1 MTLTAATLIEKSV
14 QLWGRLR
21 GNARFHKNE
30 GDEAPLRAELYST
43 SQMEEHGKILA
54 GLHVL
59 DQGHAPERLLAR
71 LAKNESVL
79 FAVRGLLTEV
89 VQANRGII
97 PAGEWLLDNFYLIE
111 EQILVAR
118 KLLPKGYAKKLP
130 RLKDGPSR
138 GLPRVYD
145 IALETIAHGDG
156 RVELESLSGFVSAYQ
171 TVTPLMLG
179 ELWAI
184 PIMLR
189 LALIENLRR
198 IAARI
203 AVNRADRDLA
213 GQWADTIIETA
224 QNDRK
229 HLILAVADMARSK
242 PPMTSSFV
250 AELVRRLQGQGAALA
265 LPLAWIEQQLSESRL
280 TIDQMVQSENQQ
292 QAADQLSISNSIA
305 GLRVLSV
312 IDWRRFVE
320 TLSAVEHIL
329 QEDPA
334 GIHGQMHFNTRDQYR
349 HVVEEVARKS
359 AFTEVDVAR
368 TAIELAGQGATGA
381 DGDSRTGHVGFYLID
396 QGIADLE
403 SRVKVRSTVLDM
415 LRGLG
420 RRFPLFLYLGAIGFV
435 SVILCAALLAKTR
448 SDGVDGALLWVV
460 GGLSLLALSQVVMA
474 LINLIAA
481 RLAKPRRLPRMDFS
495 KGIPSESA
503 TLVVVPAMLCSPE
516 HVAELTD
523 ALEVRFL
530 AGREENLRFALLTD
544 FLDASEEKTPADES
558 LVLLA
563 RQGIERLNATYDA
576 NEDVFFLFHR
586 PRQWNPKERTW
597 MGHERK
603 RGKLAALNA
612 LLRGGKSEQDSQE
625 KTDADFSLIV
635 GNIDVLRGVKYVI
648 TLDTDTDLPR
658 DTAWQLVGAMAHPL
672 NRPHYDADKGR
683 IVSGYGI
690 LQPRVAV
697 SLPGTNR
704 SRYTRMHGI
713 DAGIDPYTGVV
724 SDVYQDLFG
733 EGSYIGKGIYD
744 VDAFEQVLKDRFPE
758 NLILSHDLIEG
769 CHARSGLISDV
780 QLFEEYPARYDADV
794 DRRLR
799 WIRGDWQILR
809 WLFPS
814 VPGPKTKFTK
824 NPLSLLSRWK
834 IFDNLRRSLVPMAL
848 TLLLLLG
855 WTVLSSPWFWTAV
868 VIGIVLIPALINCL
882 MGFFNTT
889 GHALVSQHLASATQ
903 ATGRGLA
910 QSAFTLLCLPYEAA
924 TNTAAIL
931 RTLWRMNVSGRG
943 LLEWNPP
950 GLAQSTGRT
959 ASGTAPGTTSG
970 LSALGVSYRRMWIA
984 PVAAMIVT
992 GYLVQARTMVPTG
1005 TLPGALSGALPGTL
1019 SVALPLLTLWFV
1031 SPLIAWWLSL
1041 PIRPRKV
1048 RLTDDQLVFLR
1059 KLSRKTWAF
1068 FEQFVGPEDHWLP
1081 PDNFQEAPREVV
1093 AHRTSPTNMGF
1104 ALLSNLSARDFG
1116 YITVGRFMDR
1126 TENALGSMDGL
1137 ARHRGHFYNWYDTR
1151 TRKPLLPMYVSS
1163 VDSGNLAASLMT
1175 LREGLLALPDEKL
1188 TGERLFDGIADTAM
1202 VLMDVASG
1210 SIPAQLTRFMEDM
1223 ESIRSSPPQN
1233 TPPQNTKPDKT
1244 PQETTLWDL
1253 KASLGRLATSAKE
1266 IALHFE
1272 ADPES
1277 NAAWWARSLEQQC
1290 RDAVD
1295 ELNELAPW
1303 AEPSLSG
1310 RILDQIP
1317 AFKDIPTLRRL
1328 ACLDNDVL
1336 PLIEEMRQESETPEQ
1351 KQRLDK
1357 LKWLIIKSS
1366 LSAGRR
1372 IVRLDELAH
1381 HCRELARNM
1390 EFAFLYDSARRL
1402 LAIGYNVSEG
1412 RRDGSFYDLLASE
1425 ARLSS
1430 FVAIAQGQLPQESW
1444 FALGR
1449 MQTIAGGESVLLS
1462 WSGSMFEYLMP
1473 LVMMPTYDQTILD
1486 QSCKA
1491 AVARQIDYGKQHGV
1505 PWGISESGYNMT
1517 DSQLN
1522 YQYKA
1527 FGVPGLGLQRGLAED
1542 LVITPYASALA
1553 LMVAPEAACRNLE
1566 DLSSRGFQG
1575 RYGFYEAIDYTP
1587 SHLPRG
1593 RTNAVVQ
1600 SYMAHHQGMSLLAL
1614 THLLLDQPMQKRFK
1628 ANPMFQATVLLLQER
1643 LPKATAYHSQISD
1656 LSESR
1661 KMSAFLK
1668 EKPLRISM
1676 TPNTSIPEVQLLSN
1690 GTYHVMVTNAGGGYS
1705 RWKDLAVTR
1714 WREDGTCDNWGAFCY
1729 IRDLSSGVFWSAAHQ
1744 PTLKPSDRYEAIFS
1758 EGQVEFRRRD
1768 EDIDTHTEISVSP
1781 EDDTELRRITITN
1794 RSKTRRSIEVTSY
1807 AEVVLASPASD
1818 AAHPAFSNLFVQTEI
1833 IRTQCAIMATRRP
1846 RFADEKPPWMFHT
1859 MAVHDADMGDMS
1871 YETDRLRFVG
1881 RGNTLAAPE
1890 AMKSRSP
1897 LSGGEGP
1904 VLDPIVAIRCQ
1915 ITLEPEAS
1923 ATVNIITGAAETRDV
1938 CAGLVGKYRDRYLVD
1953 RVFELAWTHS
1963 QVLLQQIN
1971 ATESDAQLYGRLVAS
1986 VLYANSG
1993 LRADSSLI
2001 MKNLRGQSSLW
2012 GYSISGDLPIV
2023 LLWIED
2029 QENIELARQLVQA
2042 HAYWR
2047 LKGLAVDM
2055 VIINEDH
2062 GGYRQVLHD
2071 QIMGFI
2077 AAGVHGKR
2085 ADRPGEVFVRNADQI
2100 SEEDRIIFQA
2110 LARIVIRDS
2119 QGTLADQLN
2128 RVGRDQPIIPALA
2141 PTRLFRPLPPTVAA
2155 LPREDLLFFNGIGGF
2170 TPDGHEYVI
2179 STSRE
2184 QVAPAPWVNVLA
2196 NPHFGAIVSENGP
2209 AYTWSE
2215 NAHEFRLTPW
2225 HNDPVVDSSGEAFY
2239 LRDEDRGHFWSPMP
2253 HPAKGASPYVT
2264 RHGFGYT
2271 VFEHAERGIIS
2282 EVWVFVAKDAPVK
2295 FTVLKVRN
2303 RCGRPRRLSV
2313 SGFIEWVL
2321 GDVRPKTGMHVSTEI
2336 DPESGAILANNP
2348 YNTEFGR
2355 RVAFFNVDHAT
2366 RTVTA
2371 DRTEFIGRNGT
2382 LARPAAMTRSRLSGR
2397 VGAALDPCAAMH
2409 VVFDLDDGEDREIV
2423 FTLGAGQDDGH
2434 AARLAKR
2441 YRDSTAARKEL
2452 EAVWQYWNHTL
2463 GAVQVET
2470 PDKSVDFL
2478 ANGWLLYQTIAC
2490 RLWGRSGYYQSGGA
2504 FGFRDQ
2510 LQDSMALIHAEP
2522 GLVRAH
2528 LLLCA
2533 GRQFSE
2539 GDVQHWWH
2547 PPTGRGVRTK
2557 CSDDYLWLP
2566 LATCRYV
2573 QSTGDTGVLDETI
2586 HFLNGRQVGHT
2597 EESYYDLPVRSEE
2610 TASLYE
2616 HCVRAIQRG
2625 LRFGEHGLPLIGSGD
2640 WNDGMNMVG
2649 HEGKGESVWLA
2660 FFLCEVLNR
2669 FAEIARLRGDLVF
2682 DRQCRNEVAR
2692 LGRSIEEH
2700 GWDGDWYLRAYFDD
2714 GTPIGSAESPECRI
2728 DSIAQSWSVLSGVGD
2743 EKRSRAAMEAVDKY
2757 LVRRDDDLI
2766 QLLDPPFDKSALNP
2780 GYIKGYVPGV
2790 RENGGQYTHAA
2801 IWTTM
2806 AFAALGDKRRAW
2818 DLFAMINPINHGNSA
2833 EEVKTYKVEPYVV
2846 AADVYGVEPHTGRG
2860 GWTWYTGSAAWMY
2873 RLIMESLLGFRL
2885 EGNKLF
2891 FEPCLS
2897 TKWDIFTIRYRFR
2910 GTNYRISVRQQQ
2922 DDEDGAATVI
2932 VDGVAQQEMTIALV
2946 DDGQEH
2952 AVEVVLACG

>member
-1 MTLTAATLIEKSV
+1 MTFTAVTILDKSA
-14 QLWGRLR
+14 QLWKRLR
-21 GNARFHKNE
+21 GNARFLKNQ
-30 GDEAPLRAELYST
+30 GDEAPLRSELFNS

-54 GLHVL
+54 GLHAL
-59 DQGHAPERLLAR
+59 DPGHAPERLLAR
-71 LAKNESVL
+71 LAKNENVL
-79 FAVRGLLTEV
+79 FEVRDLLTEV
-89 VQANRGII
+89 VQANRVII

-130 RLKDGPSR
+130 RLKNGPSR

-156 RVELESLSGFVSAYQ
+156 RVDLESLNGFVSAYQ
-171 TVTPLMLG
+171 TVTPLLLG

-198 IAARI
+198 ISARI
-203 AVNRADRDLA
+203 AVNRADRALA
-213 GQWADTIIETA
+213 GQWADSIIETA

-229 HLILAVADMARSK
+229 HLILAVADMARST

-250 AELVRRLQGQGAALA
+250 AEMVRRLQGQGTALA
-265 LPLAWIEQQLSESRL
+265 LPLAWIEQQLLETRL
-280 TIDQMVQSENQQ
+280 TIDQKVQSENQQ

-320 TLSAVEHIL
+320 TLSAVELIL

-359 AFTEVDVAR
+359 AATEVDVAR
-368 TAIELAGQGATGA
+368 AAIELAGQGAVGA

-396 QGIADLE
+396 QGITDLE
-403 SRVKVRSTVLDM
+403 GRVTVRSTVLDM

-420 RRFPLFLYLGAIGFV
+420 RRFPLFLYLGSIGLV

-448 SDGVDGALLWVV
+448 SDGVDGVLLWFV
-460 GGLSLLALSQVVMA
+460 GGLSLLAVSQVVIA

-481 RLAKPRRLPRMDFS
+481 RLAKPRGLPRMDFS
-495 KGIPSESA
+495 KGIPPESS
-503 TLVVVPAMLCSPE
+503 TLVVVPAMLSSPE
-516 HVAELTD
+516 HVAALTD

-530 AGREENLRFALLTD
+530 AGREDNLRFGLLTD
-544 FLDASEEKTPADES
+544 LLDASEEKTPADES

-563 RQGIERLNATYDA
+563 RQGIERLNATYGVD
-576 NEDVFFLFHR
+576 EDIFFLFHR
-586 PRQWNPKERTW
+586 PRQWNPKERIW

-612 LLRGGKSEQDSQE
+612 LLRGNTSEQDSQKGTDE
-625 KTDADFSLIV
+625 KSIDADFSHII
-635 GNIDVLRGVKYVI
+635 GNLDVLRGVKYVI
-648 TLDTDTDLPR
+648 TLDTDTDMPR

-672 NRPHYDADKGR
+672 NHPQYDADKGR

-690 LQPRVAV
+690 LQPRMAV

-704 SRYTRMHGI
+704 SRYARMHGV

-724 SDVYQDLFG
+724 SDVYQDFFG

-758 NLILSHDLIEG
+758 NMILSHDLIEG
-769 CHARSGLISDV
+769 CHARAGLISDV
-780 QLFEEYPARYDADV
+780 QLFEEYPARYGADV
-794 DRRLR
+794 DRRVR

-809 WLFPS
+809 WMFPG
-814 VPGPKTKFTK
+814 VPDPKTKFTK
-824 NPLSLLSRWK
+824 NALSLLSRWK
-834 IFDNLRRSLVPMAL
+834 IFDNLRRSLVPMVL
-848 TLLLLLG
+848 TLLLLFG
-855 WTVLSSPWFWTAV
+855 WTVLSAPWFWTGV
-868 VIGIVLIPALINCL
+868 VIGIVLVPALINCL
-882 MGFFNTT
+882 MGFFNTI
-889 GHALVSQHLASATQ
+889 GYALSRQHLASAAQ
-903 ATGRGLA
+903 AVGRCFA
-910 QSAFTLLCLPYEAA
+910 QSTFTLLCLPYEAA
-924 TNTAAIL
+924 TNTATIL

-943 LLEWNPP
+943 LLEWDPP
-950 GLAQSTGRT
+950 GLARGTGQT
-959 ASGTAPGTTSG
+959 ASGLSG
-970 LSALGVSYRRMWIA
+970 LGAAYRGMWIA
-984 PVAAMIVT
+984 PVAAIIVT
-992 GYLVQARTMVPTG
+992 GYLVLARTMVPPG
-1005 TLPGALSGALPGTL
+1005 TLPGALPGTLPGTL
-1019 SVALPLLTLWFV
+1019 SVALPVLILWFA
-1031 SPLIAWWLSL
+1031 SPLIAWWISL
-1041 PIRPRKV
+1041 PIRPRRV

-1068 FEQFVGPEDHWLP
+1068 FEHFVGPEDHWLP

-1116 YITVGRFMDR
+1116 YISVGRFMDR
-1126 TENALGSMDGL
+1126 TENALASMDGL
-1137 ARHRGHFYNWYDTR
+1137 ARHRGHFYNWYDTQ

-1175 LREGLLALPDEKL
+1175 LQEGLLALPDEKL

-1202 VLMDVASG
+1202 VLIDVLSG
-1210 SIPAQLTRFMEDM
+1210 SRSVELTRFMNDM
-1223 ESIRSSPPQN
+1223 ESIRPSLPKK
-1233 TPPQNTKPDKT
+1233 TPPDKT
-1244 PQETTLWDL
+1244 PPGTTLWAQ
-1253 KASLGRLATSAKE
+1253 KACLGRLATSARGMV
-1266 IALHFE
+1266 LSFE

-1277 NAAWWARSLEQQC
+1277 DAAWWARALEQQC
-1290 RDAVD
+1290 RDAED
-1295 ELNELAPW
+1295 ELNLLAPW
-1303 AEPSLSG
+1303 AEPSLFG
-1310 RILDQIP
+1310 QIVDQIP
-1317 AFKDIPTLRRL
+1317 AFKDILTLRRL
-1328 ACLDNDVL
+1328 ASLDHDVL
-1336 PLIEEMRQESETPEQ
+1336 PRIEEMRKSSETSEQ

-1357 LKWLIIKSS
+1357 LKWLIIKSG
-1366 LSAGRR
+1366 LCARKR
-1372 IVRLDELAH
+1372 IVRLDDLAR
-1381 HCRELARNM
+1381 HCQELARNM
-1390 EFAFLYDSARRL
+1390 EFGFLYDSSRRL

-1430 FVAIAQGQLPQESW
+1430 FVAIAQGHLPQESW

-1449 MQTIAGGESVLLS
+1449 LLTIAGGESVLLS

-1473 LVMMPTYDQTILD
+1473 LVMMPTYGQTILD

-1491 AVARQIDYGKQHGV
+1491 AVARQIDYGKRHGV

-1614 THLLLDQPMQKRFK
+1614 THLLLDQPMQKRFE

-1643 LPKATAYHSQISD
+1643 RPRTTATHSQISE

-1661 KMSAFLK
+1661 KTSAALK
-1668 EKPLRISM
+1668 EKPLRIST
-1676 TPNTSIPEVQLLSN
+1676 TPNTPIPEVQLLSN

-1714 WREDGTCDNWGAFCY
+1714 WREDGTCDNLGAFCY

-1744 PTLKPSDRYEAIFS
+1744 PTLKPSERYEAIFS
-1758 EGQVEFRRRD
+1758 EGRVEFRRRD
-1768 EDIDTHTEISVSP
+1768 EDIDTHTEIAVSP

-1794 RSKTRRSIEVTSY
+1794 RSKTSRTIEVTSY

-1818 AAHPAFSNLFVQTEI
+1818 VAHPAFSNLFVQTEI
-1833 IRTQCAIMATRRP
+1833 IKTQSAIMATRRP
-1846 RFADEKPPWMFHT
+1846 RFADEQPPWMFHT
-1859 MAVHDADMGDMS
+1859 MAVHDADMGEMS

-1881 RGNTLAAPE
+1881 RGNTPAAPE
-1890 AMKSRSP
+1890 AMQSRSP

-1915 ITLEPEAS
+1915 ITLDPEAS
-1923 ATVNIITGAAETRDV
+1923 ATVNIITGAAGTRDV

-1971 ATESDAQLYGRLVAS
+1971 ATEADAQLYGRLAAS

-2001 MKNLRGQSSLW
+2001 RKNLRGQSSLW

-2029 QENIELARQLVQA
+2029 RENIQLARQLVQA

-2047 LKGLAVDM
+2047 LKGLAVDL
-2055 VIINEDH
+2055 VIFNDDH
-2062 GGYRQVLHD
+2062 GGYQQVLHD

-2077 AAGVHGKR
+2077 AAGMHGKR
-2085 ADRPGEVFVRNADQI
+2085 ADRLGEVFVRNVDQV

-2110 LARIVIRDS
+2110 LARVVIRDNR
-2119 QGTLADQLN
+2119 GTLADQLN
-2128 RVGRDQPIIPALA
+2128 RGGLVQPKIPALTPNRA
-2141 PTRLFRPLPPTVAA
+2141 FRPHSPTVAA

-2184 QVAPAPWVNVLA
+2184 QITPAPWVNVLA
-2196 NPHFGAIVSENGP
+2196 NPNFGAIVSENGP
-2209 AYTWSE
+2209 TYTWSE

-2225 HNDPVVDSSGEAFY
+2225 HNDPVVDASGEAFY

-2253 HPAKGASPYVT
+2253 YPARGASPYVT

-2282 EVWVFVAKDAPVK
+2282 EVWVFVAMDAPVK

-2313 SGFIEWVL
+2313 SGFAEWVL
-2321 GDVRPKTGMHVSTEI
+2321 GDVRSKTGMHVSTEI

-2348 YNTEFGR
+2348 YNTEFSS

-2366 RTVTA
+2366 RTVSA

-2423 FTLGAGQDDGH
+2423 FSLGVGQDGGH
-2434 AARLAKR
+2434 AARLARR
-2441 YRDSTAARKEL
+2441 YRDSTAAQKAL

-2470 PDKSVDFL
+2470 PDKSVDLL

-2533 GRQFSE
+2533 GRQFPE

-2547 PPTGRGVRTK
+2547 PPTGRGVRTN

-2586 HFLNGRQVGHT
+2586 RFISGRQLGHT

-2669 FAEIARLRGDLVF
+2669 FAEIARLRGDQDF
-2682 DRQCRNEVAR
+2682 SRQCRNEVAR
-2692 LGRSIEEH
+2692 LGQSIEEH
-2700 GWDGDWYLRAYFDD
+2700 GWDGAWYLRAYFDD

-2743 EKRSRAAMEAVDKY
+2743 KERSRAAMEAVDNY
-2757 LVRRDDDLI
+2757 LVRRDDNLI

-2806 AFAALGDKRRAW
+2806 AFAELGDKHRAW
-2818 DLFAMINPINHGNSA
+2818 ELFALINPINHGNSA
-2833 EEVKTYKVEPYVV
+2833 EEVKKYKVEPYVV
-2846 AADVYGVEPHTGRG
+2846 AADVYGVQPHTGRG
-2860 GWTWYTGSAAWMY
+2860 GWTWYTGSASWMY

-2885 EGNKLF
+2885 EANKLF
-2891 FEPCLS
+2891 FKPCLS
-2897 TKWDIFTIRYRFR
+2897 TKWDTFTIRYRFR
-2910 GTNYRISVRQQQ
+2910 GTMYRIQVRQQQ
-2922 DDEDGAATVI
+2922 DDEVGAASVT
-2932 VDGVAQQEMTIALV
+2932 VDGVVQQEMTIALV
-2946 DDGQEH
+2946 DDRQDH
-2952 AVEVVLACG
+2952 AVEVVLACPRQ

>member
-1 MTLTAATLIEKSV
+1 MTLTKATLIEKAV
-14 QLWGRLR
+14 QLRGRLR
-21 GNARFHKNE
+21 GVPGIQGNKD
-30 GDEAPLRAELYST
+30 DEAPLRSELFST

-54 GLHVL
+54 GLHALGAEHV
-59 DQGHAPERLLAR
+59 PERLLAR
-71 LAKNESVL
+71 LAKNERVL
-79 FAVRGLLTEV
+79 FEVRDLLTEV
-89 VQANRGII
+89 VQANRVII

-111 EQILVAR
+111 EQVLVAR
-118 KLLPKGYAKKLP
+118 KLLPKGYAKRLP

-156 RVELESLSGFVSAYQ
+156 RVDLESLSGFVAAYQ
-171 TVTPLMLG
+171 TVTPLRLG

-213 GQWADTIIETA
+213 GQWADKILETA
-224 QNDRK
+224 QNDQNN
-229 HLILAVADMARSK
+229 LILRVADMARST
-242 PPMTSSFV
+242 PPMVSSFV
-250 AELVRRLQGQGAALA
+250 AELARRLQGQGPALA
-265 LPLAWIEQQLSESRL
+265 LPLAWVEQQLLESRL
-280 TIDQMVQSENQQ
+280 TIDQLVQSENQQ

-312 IDWRRFVE
+312 IDWREFVE
-320 TLSAVEHIL
+320 ALSPVERIL
-329 QEDPA
+329 QGDPA
-334 GIHGQMHFNTRDQYR
+334 GIHDRMHFNTRDQYR
-349 HVVEEVARKS
+349 HVVEEIAKKGGFTEMEVAR
-359 AFTEVDVAR
+359 A
-368 TAIELAGQGATGA
+368 AIELAGKGAAKA
-381 DGDSRTGHVGFYLID
+381 DGDNRTGHVGFYLID
-396 QGIADLE
+396 AGRTQLE
-403 SRVKVRSTVLDM
+403 GRVRPGSTVLDK
-415 LRGLG
+415 LRGVG
-420 RRFPLFLYLGAIGFV
+420 RRFPLLLYLG
-435 SVILCAALLAKTR
+435 SILLLSGVFTAGLLAKTR
-448 SDGVDGALLWVV
+448 ADGLDGVLFWFVAAVF
-460 GGLSLLALSQVVMA
+460 LLAVSQPAIA
-474 LINLIAA
+474 LVNLVAT
-481 RLAKPRRLPRMDFS
+481 RLAKPHGLPRMDFS
-495 KGIPSESA
+495 KGIPPDSA
-503 TLVVVPAMLCSPE
+503 TLVVIPAMLSSPE
-516 HVAELTD
+516 NVTD
-523 ALEVRFL
+523 LINALEVRFL
-530 AGREENLRFALLTD
+530 AGPEENLRFGLLTD
-544 FLDASEEKTPADES
+544 FLDADQETVAGDAP
-558 LVLLA
+558 LLLLA
-563 RQGIERLNATYDA
+563 QQGIEALNERYKESGDA
-576 NEDVFFLFHR
+576 FFLFHR
-586 PRQWNPKERTW
+586 PRQWNPRERIW

-612 LLRGGKSEQDSQE
+612 LLRSGRGGNLEQGLENGVGSR
-625 KTDADFSLIV
+625 FSLIV
-635 GNIDVLRGVKYVI
+635 GNLGVLRDVKYVI

-658 DTAWQLVGAMAHPL
+658 DAAWQLVGAMAHPL
-672 NRPHYDADKGR
+672 NRPRYDADKGR

-704 SRYTRMHGI
+704 SRYARMFGI

-744 VDAFEQVLKDRFPE
+744 VDAFEQALRDRFPE
-758 NLILSHDLIEG
+758 NQILSHDLIEG

-780 QLFEEYPARYDADV
+780 QLFEEYPARYSEDV
-794 DRRLR
+794 SRRIR

-809 WLFPS
+809 WLFPG
-814 VPGPKTKFTK
+814 VPGPKTKFTR
-824 NPLSLLSRWK
+824 NALSFLSRWK
-834 IFDNLRRSLVPMAL
+834 ILDNLRRSLVPMAL
-848 TLLLLLG
+848 TLLLVFG
-855 WTVLSSPWFWTAV
+855 WTVSASPWFWTAV
-868 VIGIVLIPALINCL
+868 VIGIVLVPALINCL
-882 MGFFNTT
+882 MGFFNTKS
-889 GHALVSQHLASATQ
+889 HALMSHHLASAVQ
-903 ATGRGLA
+903 AIGGCLA
-910 QSAFTLLCLPYEAA
+910 QSIFTLLCLPYEAA
-924 TNTAAIL
+924 ANGAAIL
-931 RTLWRMNVSGRG
+931 RTMWRMGVSGRG

-950 GLAQSTGRT
+950 GLAHGTGRT
-959 ASGTAPGTTSG
+959 PSGTASG
-970 LSALGVSYRRMWIA
+970 LATLGASYREMWVA
-984 PVAAMIVT
+984 PVTAMIVT
-992 GYLVQARTMVPTG
+992 GYLAQARTMQTIVS
-1005 TLPGALSGALPGTL
+1005 PGALPEALL
-1019 SVALPLLTLWFV
+1019 VALPVLILWFV
-1031 SPLIAWWLSL
+1031 SPLIVWWISL

-1068 FEQFVGPEDHWLP
+1068 FEKFVGPEDHWLP
-1081 PDNFQEAPREVV
+1081 PDNYQEAPREAV
-1093 AHRTSPTNMGF
+1093 AHRTSPTNIGF
-1104 ALLSNLSARDFG
+1104 AMLSNLSARDFG
-1116 YITVGRFMDR
+1116 YITLGRFMDR
-1126 TENALGSMDGL
+1126 TENTLGTMDGL
-1137 ARHRGHFYNWYDTR
+1137 SRHRGHFYNWYDTQ
-1151 TRKPLLPMYVSS
+1151 THTPLLPMFVSS
-1163 VDSGNLAASLMT
+1163 VDSGNLAASLIT
-1175 LREGLLALPDEKL
+1175 LREGLLALPDQKL
-1188 TGERLFDGIADTAM
+1188 TGERLLDGIADTAM
-1202 VLMDVASG
+1202 VLMDVASE
-1210 SIPAQLTRFMEDM
+1210 SMPAELTGFMQDLEFV
-1223 ESIRSSPPQN
+1223 RSSPPDASPSN
-1233 TPPQNTKPDKT
+1233 ASPPNASPPGKT
-1244 PQETTLWDL
+1244 LGHL
-1253 KASLGRLATSAKE
+1253 KTCLGRLASSAQE
-1266 IALHFE
+1266 VVLSFE
-1272 ADPES
+1272 DNPES
-1277 NAAWWARSLEQQC
+1277 EAAWWARALEQQC
-1290 RDAVD
+1290 RDAFD
-1295 ELNELAPW
+1295 ELNVLTPW
-1303 AEPSLSG
+1303 AGSSLSG
-1310 RILDQIP
+1310 QIANQIIDQIP
-1317 AFKDIPTLRRL
+1317 SLKDIPTLRRL
-1328 ACLDNDVL
+1328 ACLDDDV
-1336 PLIEEMRQESETPEQ
+1336 PILIEEMRRSSGTLEE
-1351 KQRLDK
+1351 KQWLDTFERL
-1357 LKWLIIKSS
+1357 IMESS
-1366 LSAGRR
+1366 LRAGRS
-1372 IVRLDELAH
+1372 IARLEELAH
-1381 HCRELARNM
+1381 RCQELARNM
-1390 EFAFLYDSARRL
+1390 DFDFLYDDTRRL

-1449 MQTIAGGESVLLS
+1449 LLTIAGGKSVLLS

-1473 LVMMPTYDQTILD
+1473 LLVMPSYDQTILD

-1491 AVARQIDYGKQHGV
+1491 AVARQIDYGKQRGV

-1527 FGVPGLGLQRGLAED
+1527 FGVPGLGLKRGLAED

-1593 RTNAVVQ
+1593 RTNAVVR

-1614 THLLLDQPMQKRFK
+1614 THLLLDQPMQKRFE

-1643 LPKATAYHSQISD
+1643 LPKATAYHSQISE

-1661 KMSAFLK
+1661 KASASLK
-1668 EKPLRISM
+1668 EKPLRIST
-1676 TPNTSIPEVQLLSN
+1676 TPNTPIPEVQLLSN
-1690 GTYHVMVTNAGGGYS
+1690 GRYHVMVTNAGGGYS

-1714 WREDGTCDNWGAFCY
+1714 WREDGTRDNWGSFCY
-1729 IRDLSSGVFWSAAHQ
+1729 IRDMSSGVFWSTAHQ
-1744 PTLKPSDRYEAIFS
+1744 PTLKPTERYEAIFS
-1758 EGQVEFRRRD
+1758 EGRVEFRRRD
-1768 EDIDTHTEISVSP
+1768 EDIDTHTEIAVSP
-1781 EDDTELRRITITN
+1781 EDDIELRRITITN
-1794 RSKTRRSIEVTSY
+1794 RSNIRRTIEVTSY

-1833 IRTQCAIMATRRP
+1833 IRTQGAIIATRRP
-1846 RFADEKPPWMFHT
+1846 RFADEQPPWMFHA
-1859 MAVHDADMGDMS
+1859 MAVHGADMGEMS
-1871 YETDRLRFVG
+1871 YETDRSRFVG
-1881 RGNTLAAPE
+1881 RGNTPAAPE
-1890 AMKSRSP
+1890 AMHNMAP

-1915 ITLEPEAS
+1915 ITLDPEAS
-1923 ATVNIITGAAETRDV
+1923 ATVNIITGAAQSRDV

-1971 ATESDAQLYGRLVAS
+1971 ATEADAQLYGRLAAS

-1993 LRADSSLI
+1993 LRADSSVI
-2001 MKNLRGQSSLW
+2001 MKNIRGQSSLW

-2029 QENIELARQLVQA
+2029 RENIQLVRQLVQA

-2047 LKGLAVDM
+2047 LKGLDVDM

-2062 GGYRQVLHD
+2062 AGYRQVLHD

-2110 LARIVIRDS
+2110 LARVVIRDS
-2119 QGTLADQLN
+2119 RGTLADQLN
-2128 RVGRDQPIIPALA
+2128 RVGRDQPKIPALA
-2141 PTRLFRPLPPTVAA
+2141 QTRIFRPLPSTVAA
-2155 LPREDLLFFNGIGGF
+2155 RPREDLLFFNGIGGF
-2170 TPDGHEYVI
+2170 TPDGHEYVMT
-2179 STSRE
+2179 TSSE
-2184 QVAPAPWVNVLA
+2184 QVTPAPWVNVLA
-2196 NPHFGAIVSENGP
+2196 NPDFGAIVSENGP
-2209 AYTWSE
+2209 TYTWSE

-2253 HPAKGASPYVT
+2253 HPVKGASPYVT

-2271 VFEHAERGIIS
+2271 VFEHTERGISS
-2282 EVWVFVAKDAPVK
+2282 EVWVFVAMNAPVK

-2303 RCGRPRRLSV
+2303 RCGRSRRLSAT
-2313 SGFIEWVL
+2313 GFVEWVL
-2321 GDVRPKTGMHVSTEI
+2321 GDVRSKTGMHVSTEI
-2336 DPESGAILANNP
+2336 DPDSGAILASNP
-2348 YNTEFGR
+2348 YNTEFSR

-2366 RTVTA
+2366 RTVSA
-2371 DRTEFIGRNGT
+2371 DRTEFIGRNKT
-2382 LARPAAMTRSRLSGR
+2382 LASPAAMTRSHLSGR

-2409 VVFDLDDGEDREIV
+2409 VVFDLEDGEDREIV
-2423 FTLGAGQDDGH
+2423 FTLGAGQDEYD
-2434 AARLAKR
+2434 AARLARR
-2441 YRDSTAARKEL
+2441 YRNSVAARKEL
-2452 EAVWQYWNHTL
+2452 ESVWRYWNHTL

-2470 PDKSVDFL
+2470 PDKSVDLL

-2490 RLWGRSGYYQSGGA
+2490 RLWGRSGFYQSGGA

-2522 GLVRAH
+2522 ALVRAH
-2528 LLLCA
+2528 LLRCA

-2566 LATCRYV
+2566 LAACRYV
-2573 QSTGDTGVLDETI
+2573 QSTGDTGVLGETI
-2586 HFLNGRQVGHT
+2586 RFINGRQLGHQ
-2597 EESYYDLPVRSEE
+2597 EESYYDLPVRTEE

-2625 LRFGEHGLPLIGSGD
+2625 LRFGEHGLPLIGTGD

-2660 FFLCEVLNR
+2660 FFLCEVLSR
-2669 FAEIARLRGDLVF
+2669 FTGIARLRGDLVF
-2682 DRQCRNEVAR
+2682 ERQCRNEAAR
-2692 LGRSIEEH
+2692 LGQNIERH
-2700 GWDGDWYLRAYFDD
+2700 GWDGAWYLRAFFDD

-2728 DSIAQSWSVLSGVGD
+2728 DSIAQSWSVLSGMGD
-2743 EKRSRAAMEAVDKY
+2743 EERSRAAMEAVDKY
-2757 LVRRDDDLI
+2757 LVRRDDNLI

-2806 AFAALGDKRRAW
+2806 AFAALGDNRRAW
-2818 DLFAMINPINHGNSA
+2818 ELFAMINPINHGNSA

-2873 RLIMESLLGFRL
+2873 RLIMESLLGLRMEANTL
-2885 EGNKLF
+2885 T
-2891 FEPCLS
+2891 FEPCLPAQ
-2897 TKWDIFTIRYRFR
+2897 WDAFTIRYRFR
-2910 GTNYRISVRQQQ
+2910 KTNYRITVRQQRA
-2922 DDEDGAATVI
+2922 DEDEAATVT
-2932 VDGVAQQEMTIALV
+2932 VDGVVQRELAVALV
-2946 DDGQEH
+2946 DDGH
-2952 AVEVVLACG
+2952 DHVVEVVLACR

>member
-1 MTLTAATLIEKSV
+1 MTLTTTTIIEKSA
-14 QLWGRLR
+14 QLRERLR
-21 GNARFHKNE
+21 GLPGSLENK
-30 GDEAPLRAELYST
+30 GDEAPLRSELFST

-54 GLHVL
+54 GLHAL
-59 DQGHAPERLLAR
+59 GAEHAPERLLAR
-71 LAKNESVL
+71 LAKNEKVL
-79 FAVRGLLTEV
+79 FEVRDLLTEV
-89 VQANRGII
+89 VQANRVII

-156 RVELESLSGFVSAYQ
+156 RVDLESLSGFVAAYQ
-171 TVTPLMLG
+171 TVTPLRLG

-203 AVNRADRDLA
+203 AVNRTDRDLA
-213 GQWADTIIETA
+213 DHWADKILETA
-224 QNDRK
+224 QKDPK
-229 HLILAVADMARSK
+229 KLILTVADMARST
-242 PPMTSSFV
+242 PPMVSSFV
-250 AELVRRLQGQGAALA
+250 AELTRRLQGQGPALA

-280 TIDQMVQSENQQ
+280 TIDQLVQSENQQ

-305 GLRVLSV
+305 GLRVLNV

-329 QEDPA
+329 QRDPA
-334 GIHGQMHFNTRDQYR
+334 GIYGRMHFNTRDQYR
-349 HVVEEVARKS
+349 HVVEEVAKKGGFS
-359 AFTEVDVAR
+359 EMEVAR
-368 TAIELAGQGATGA
+368 TAIELAGQGVAGTN
-381 DGDSRTGHVGFYLID
+381 DDSRTGHVGYYLID
-396 QGIADLE
+396 AGQAQLE
-403 SRVKVRSTVLDM
+403 RRARSGTSALDK
-415 LRGLG
+415 LRGVG
-420 RRFPLFLYLGAIGFV
+420 RRFPLLLYLG
-435 SVILCAALLAKTR
+435 SVLLLAGVFTAGLLAKNR
-448 SDGVDGALLWVV
+448 ADGLDGVLFWVV
-460 GGLSLLALSQVVMA
+460 AAVFLLAVSQPAIA
-474 LINLIAA
+474 LVNLVAT
-481 RLAKPRRLPRMDFS
+481 RLAKPHALPRMDFS
-495 KGIPSESA
+495 KGIPPDSS
-503 TLVVVPAMLCSPE
+503 TLVVVPAMLSSPE
-516 HVAELTD
+516 NVTD
-523 ALEVRFL
+523 LINTLEVRFL
-530 AGREENLRFALLTD
+530 AGREENLRFGLLTD
-544 FLDASEEKTPADES
+544 FLDADQENIVEDAP
-558 LVLLA
+558 LLLLA
-563 RQGIERLNATYDA
+563 QQGIEKLNEKYKEAGDA
-576 NEDVFFLFHR
+576 FFLFHR
-586 PRQWNPKERTW
+586 PRQWNPRERIW
-597 MGHERK
+597 MGYERK
-603 RGKLAALNA
+603 RGKLAALNG
-612 LLRGGKSEQDSQE
+612 LLRSGRGGNLEQGLGPGVGSGVE
-625 KTDADFSLIV
+625 SGFSLIV
-635 GNIDVLRGVKYVI
+635 GNLEVLRDVTYVI

-672 NRPHYDADKGR
+672 NRPQYDADKGR

-704 SRYTRMHGI
+704 SRYARMYGI

-744 VDAFEQVLKDRFPE
+744 VDAFEQVLRDRFPE

-780 QLFEEYPARYDADV
+780 QLFEEYPARYSEDV
-794 DRRLR
+794 SRRTR

-809 WLFPS
+809 WIFPG
-814 VPGPKTKFTK
+814 VPGPKTKFSR
-824 NPLSLLSRWK
+824 NALSFLSRWK

-848 TLLLLLG
+848 TLLLVFG
-855 WTVLSSPWFWTAV
+855 WTVSASPWFWTVV
-868 VIGIVLIPALINCL
+868 VIGIVLVPALINCL
-882 MGFFNTT
+882 MGFFNTK
-889 GHALVSQHLASATQ
+889 GHTLMSHHLASAAQAIGGCLTQ
-903 ATGRGLA
+903 ST
-910 QSAFTLLCLPYEAA
+910 FTLLCLPYEAA
-924 TNTAAIL
+924 TNGAAIL
-931 RTLWRMNVSGRG
+931 RTMWRMGGSGRG

-950 GLAQSTGRT
+950 GLAHGTGRT
-959 ASGTAPGTTSG
+959 PSSLA
-970 LSALGVSYRRMWIA
+970 ALGASYGRMWIG

-992 GYLVQARTMVPTG
+992 GYLVLSQAMV
-1005 TLPGALSGALPGTL
+1005 LPGALAAALPVL
-1019 SVALPLLTLWFV
+1019 VLWFV
-1031 SPLIAWWLSL
+1031 SPLVAWWISL
-1041 PIRPRKV
+1041 PIRPPKF

-1059 KLSRKTWAF
+1059 KLSRKTWSF
-1068 FEQFVGPEDHWLP
+1068 FEQFVGPDDNWLP
-1081 PDNFQEAPREVV
+1081 PDNFQEAPRKVV

-1104 ALLSNLSARDFG
+1104 ALLSNLSACDFG

-1126 TENALGSMDGL
+1126 TENALGAMGGL
-1137 ARHRGHFYNWYDTR
+1137 ARHRGHFYNWYDTQ

-1175 LREGLLALPDEKL
+1175 LREGLLALPDQKL
-1188 TGERLFDGIADTAM
+1188 TGDRLFDGIADTAM
-1202 VLMDVASG
+1202 VLMDVARESMPAELTQFMHVMETVRSASPNG
-1210 SIPAQLTRFMEDM
+1210 SLP
-1223 ESIRSSPPQN
+1223 S
-1233 TPPQNTKPDKT
+1233 KT
-1244 PQETTLWDL
+1244 LGDL
-1253 KASLGRLATSAKE
+1253 KAGLERLVTSAQKV
-1266 IALHFE
+1266 ALSFE
-1272 ADPES
+1272 VDPES
-1277 NAAWWARSLEQQC
+1277 DAAWWARSLEQQC
-1290 RDAVD
+1290 RDVVD
-1295 ELNELAPW
+1295 ELNVLTPW
-1303 AEPSLSG
+1303 AGPSLSG
-1310 RILDQIP
+1310 EIVHQMREQIP
-1317 AFKDIPTLRRL
+1317 ALNDIPTLRRL
-1328 ACLDNDVL
+1328 ACLDNDV
-1336 PLIEEMRQESETPEQ
+1336 PDLIEEIRESCETPEQ
-1351 KQRLDK
+1351 RQRLDK
-1357 LKWLIIKSS
+1357 LKWLIVKSS
-1366 LSAGRR
+1366 LSARRR
-1372 IVRLDELAH
+1372 IVHLEDLAH
-1381 HCRELARNM
+1381 QCQELARSM
-1390 EFAFLYDSARRL
+1390 EFAFLYDSERRL

-1449 MQTIAGGESVLLS
+1449 LLTNAGGESVLLS

-1473 LVMMPTYDQTILD
+1473 LLLMPTYDQTILD
-1486 QSCKA
+1486 QSCKV
-1491 AVARQIDYGKQHGV
+1491 AVARQIDYGKQRGV

-1517 DSQLN
+1517 DSLLN

-1614 THLLLDQPMQKRFK
+1614 THLLLDQPMRKRFE

-1643 LPKATAYHSQISD
+1643 LPKTMAYHSQISE

-1661 KMSAFLK
+1661 KTAASLK
-1668 EKPLRISM
+1668 EKPLRIST
-1676 TPNTSIPEVQLLSN
+1676 TPHTPIPEVQLLSN
-1690 GTYHVMVTNAGGGYS
+1690 GRYHVMVTNAGGGYS

-1729 IRDLSSGVFWSAAHQ
+1729 IRDMSSGVFWSTAHQ
-1744 PTLKPSDRYEAIFS
+1744 PTLKPSERYEAIFS
-1758 EGQVEFRRRD
+1758 EGRVEFRRRD
-1768 EDIDTHTEISVSP
+1768 EGIDTHTEIAVSP
-1781 EDDTELRRITITN
+1781 EDDIELRRITITN
-1794 RSKTRRSIEVTSY
+1794 RSKTPRSIEVTSY

-1833 IRTQCAIMATRRP
+1833 IRPQCAIMATRRP
-1846 RFADEKPPWMFHT
+1846 RFADEQPPWMFHT
-1859 MAVHDADMGDMS
+1859 MAVHGADMGEMS
-1871 YETDRLRFVG
+1871 YETDRLRFIG
-1881 RGNTLAAPE
+1881 RGNTPAAPE
-1890 AMKSRSP
+1890 AMLSPSP

-1915 ITLEPEAS
+1915 ITLDPETS
-1923 ATVNIITGAAETRDV
+1923 ATVNIITGAAGTRDV

-1971 ATESDAQLYGRLVAS
+1971 ATEADAQVYGRLAAS

-1993 LRADSSLI
+1993 LRADSSVI
-2001 MKNLRGQSSLW
+2001 MENLRGQSSLW

-2029 QENIELARQLVQA
+2029 RENIQLARQLVQA

-2047 LKGLAVDM
+2047 LKGLAVDL

-2062 GGYRQVLHD
+2062 AGYRQILHD

-2077 AAGVHGKR
+2077 AAGVQGKR
-2085 ADRPGEVFVRNADQI
+2085 TDRPGEVFVRNADQI

-2110 LARIVIRDS
+2110 LARVVIRDS
-2119 QGTLADQLN
+2119 RGTLADQLN
-2128 RVGRDQPIIPALA
+2128 RVGRDQPKIPALA
-2141 PTRLFRPLPPTVAA
+2141 PTRIFRPLPPMVAA
-2155 LPREDLLFFNGIGGF
+2155 KPREDLLFFNGIGGF
-2170 TPDGHEYVI
+2170 TPDGREYVMT
-2179 STSRE
+2179 TSRE
-2184 QVAPAPWVNVLA
+2184 QITPAPWVNVLA
-2196 NPHFGAIVSENGP
+2196 NPNFGAIVSENGP
-2209 AYTWSE
+2209 TYTWSE

-2253 HPAKGASPYVT
+2253 HPVRGASPYVT

-2271 VFEHAERGIIS
+2271 VFEHAERGIFS
-2282 EVWVFVAKDAPVK
+2282 EVWVFVAMNAPVK

-2313 SGFIEWVL
+2313 SGFAEWVL

-2336 DPESGAILANNP
+2336 DPESGAILASNP
-2348 YNTEFGR
+2348 YNTEFSR

-2366 RTVTA
+2366 RTVSA

-2382 LARPAAMTRSRLSGR
+2382 LARPAAMTRSHLSGR

-2423 FTLGAGQDDGH
+2423 FTLGAGQDGGH
-2434 AARLAKR
+2434 ATRLARR
-2441 YRDSTAARKEL
+2441 YRDSTAARKAL
-2452 EAVWQYWNHTL
+2452 ESVWQYWNHTL

-2470 PDKSVDFL
+2470 PDKSVDIL
-2478 ANGWLLYQTIAC
+2478 VNGWLLYQTIAC

-2522 GLVRAH
+2522 VLVRAH
-2528 LLLCA
+2528 LLRCA

-2573 QSTGDTGVLDETI
+2573 QGTGDTGVLDETV
-2586 HFLNGRQVGHT
+2586 HFINGRQLGHT

-2625 LRFGEHGLPLIGSGD
+2625 LRFGEHGLPLIGTGD

-2649 HEGKGESVWLA
+2649 HEGKGESIWLA

-2669 FAEIARLRGDLVF
+2669 FAEIARLRGDLDF
-2682 DRQCRNEVAR
+2682 SRQCRNEVAQ
-2692 LGRSIEEH
+2692 LGRNIEQH
-2700 GWDGDWYLRAYFDD
+2700 GWDGAWYLRAFFDD

-2728 DSIAQSWSVLSGVGD
+2728 DSIAQSWSVLSGMGD
-2743 EKRSRAAMEAVDKY
+2743 EERSRGAMEAVDTY

-2806 AFAALGDKRRAW
+2806 AFAALGDKHRAW
-2818 DLFAMINPINHGNSA
+2818 ELFAMINPINHGNSA
-2833 EEVKTYKVEPYVV
+2833 EEVNTYKVEPYVV

-2873 RLIMESLLGFRL
+2873 RLIMESLLGLRV
-2885 EGNKLF
+2885 EANKLSL
-2891 FEPCLS
+2891 EPCLP
-2897 TKWDIFTIRYRFR
+2897 TQWDKFTISYRFR
-2910 GTNYRISVRQQQ
+2910 GTTYRITVRQQQ
-2922 DDEDGAATVI
+2922 DGEDGAATVT
-2932 VDGVAQQEMTIALV
+2932 VDGVTQREMSLALV
-2946 DDGQEH
+2946 DDGQDH
-2952 AVEVVLACG
+2952 AVEVVLASG

>member
-1 MTLTAATLIEKSV
+1 MTLTTATIIEKSA
-14 QLWGRLR
+14 QFLGRLR
-21 GNARFHKNE
+21 GDPRFQENK
-30 GDEAPLRAELYST
+30 GDEAPLRSELFST

-54 GLHVL
+54 DLHTL
-59 DQGHAPERLLAR
+59 SAKQAPERLLAR
-71 LAKNESVL
+71 LAKNEKVL
-79 FAVRGLLTEV
+79 FEVRDLLTEV
-89 VQANRGII
+89 VQANRVII

-118 KLLPKGYAKKLP
+118 KLLPKGYARKLP
-130 RLKDGPSR
+130 RLKDGPSK

-156 RVELESLSGFVSAYQ
+156 RVELESLSGFVSSYQ
-171 TVTPLMLG
+171 TVTPLLLG

-203 AVNRADRDLA
+203 AANRTSRDLA
-213 GQWADTIIETA
+213 GQWADNIIETA
-224 QNDRK
+224 QNDQK
-229 HLILAVADMARSK
+229 QLILTVADMARAT

-250 AELVRRLQGQGAALA
+250 AELVRRLHGQGTAFS
-265 LPLAWIEQQLSESRL
+265 LPLAWIEQQLSESNL

-292 QAADQLSISNSIA
+292 QAADQLSISNSIS

-312 IDWRRFVE
+312 IDWQGFVE
-320 TLSAVEHIL
+320 TLSAVENIL
-329 QEDPA
+329 QQDPA
-334 GIHGQMHFNTRDQYR
+334 GIHGRMHFNTRDQYR
-349 HVVEEVARKS
+349 HIIEEVARKS
-359 AFTEVDVAR
+359 ALTEVDVAR
-368 TAIELAGQGATGA
+368 TAIELAKENNTGA
-381 DGDSRTGHVGFYLID
+381 DDRKRVAHVGFYLID
-396 QGIADLE
+396 QGITDLE
-403 SRVKVRSTVLDM
+403 SKVKIRLSALDM
-415 LRGLG
+415 IRGLG
-420 RRFPLFLYLGAIGFV
+420 RRFPLFLYLGSIALV
-435 SVILCAALLAKTR
+435 SVIICAALLAKTR
-448 SDGVDGALLWVV
+448 SDGVDGVLLWFV
-460 GGLSLLALSQVVMA
+460 GGLSLLAVSQVVMA
-474 LINLIAA
+474 LINLIAV
-481 RLAKPRRLPRMDFS
+481 RLAKPHRLPRMDFS
-495 KGIPSESA
+495 KGIPPESS
-503 TLVVVPAMLCSPE
+503 TLVVVPAMLSSSE
-516 HVAELTD
+516 HITKLTD

-530 AGREENLRFALLTD
+530 ACQEENLRFGLLTD
-544 FLDASEEKTPADES
+544 FLDASEERTPEDES

-563 RQGIERLNATYDA
+563 RQGIQRLNATYGA
-576 NEDVFFLFHR
+576 NEDIFFLFHR
-586 PRQWNPKERTW
+586 PRQWNPKERIW

-612 LLRGGKSEQDSQE
+612 LLRGGNSRDSH
-625 KTDADFSLIV
+625 KGTDVNFSHIV
-635 GNIDVLRGVKYVI
+635 GNLDVLQSVKYVI

-658 DTAWQLVGAMAHPL
+658 DSAWQLVGAMAHPL
-672 NRPHYDADKGR
+672 NHPQYDADQGR

-697 SLPGTNR
+697 SLPGANR
-704 SRYTRMHGI
+704 SRYARMHGI
-713 DAGIDPYTGVV
+713 DAGIDPYTGVT
-724 SDVYQDLFG
+724 SDLYQDLFN

-758 NLILSHDLIEG
+758 NMVLSHDLIEG

-780 QLFEEYPARYDADV
+780 QLIEEYPARYDADM
-794 DRRLR
+794 DRCVR

-809 WLFPS
+809 WLFPG

-824 NPLSLLSRWK
+824 NVLSLLSRWK
-834 IFDNLRRSLVPMAL
+834 IFDNLRRSLVPMVL

-855 WTVLSSPWFWTAV
+855 WTVMSPPWFWTAV
-868 VIGIVLIPALINCL
+868 VIGIVLVPALINCL

-889 GHALVSQHLASATQ
+889 GHALTSHHFASAAQ
-903 ATGRGLA
+903 AITRCLA
-910 QSAFTLLCLPYEAA
+910 QSTFTLICLPYEAA
-924 TNTAAIL
+924 TNSAAIL

-950 GLAQSTGRT
+950 GLAQGTGRT
-959 ASGTAPGTTSG
+959 GSG
-970 LSALGVSYRRMWIA
+970 LSMLGASYRRMWIA
-984 PVAAMIVT
+984 PIAAIIVAA
-992 GYLVQARTMVPTG
+992 YLFQTRTM
-1005 TLPGALSGALPGTL
+1005 ALP
-1019 SVALPLLTLWFV
+1019 VALPVLILWFA
-1031 SPLIAWWLSL
+1031 SPLIAWWISL
-1041 PIRPRKV
+1041 PIRPRRV
-1048 RLTDDQLVFLR
+1048 RLTDDQLIFLR

-1068 FEQFVGPEDHWLP
+1068 FEQFVGPEDNWLP
-1081 PDNFQEAPREVV
+1081 PDNFQEKPHKVV

-1104 ALLSNLSARDFG
+1104 ALLSNLTALDFG
-1116 YITVGRFMDR
+1116 YITTGHFLDR
-1126 TENALGSMDGL
+1126 TENALSAMESL
-1137 ARHRGHFYNWYDTR
+1137 ERYRGHFYNWYDTR
-1151 TRKPLLPMYVSS
+1151 TLNPLLPMFVSS
-1163 VDSGNLAASLMT
+1163 VDSGNLAASLMI

-1188 TGERLFDGIADTAM
+1188 TGERLLDGIADTAL
-1202 VLMDVASG
+1202 VLMDVS
-1210 SIPAQLTRFMEDM
+1210 SDSKPAELTQFMKEM
-1223 ESIRSSPPQN
+1223 ESIRSSSPN
-1233 TPPQNTKPDKT
+1233 A
-1244 PQETTLWDL
+1244 TLWAL
-1253 KASLGRLATSAKE
+1253 KASLRQLATSAE
-1266 IALHFE
+1266 GVVLGFE
-1272 ADPES
+1272 TDPES
-1277 NAAWWARSLEQQC
+1277 DAVWWARSLEKQC

-1295 ELNELAPW
+1295 ELNLLAPW
-1303 AEPSLSG
+1303 AEPSLAG
-1310 RILDQIP
+1310 MIVDYIP
-1317 AFKDIPTLRRL
+1317 SLGESLTLRRV
-1328 ACLDNDVL
+1328 AGLDNEVMS
-1336 PLIEEMRQESETPEQ
+1336 LIEESRQSSGTPEE

-1357 LKWLIIKSS
+1357 IQQLITESS
-1366 LSAGRR
+1366 LNAGRR
-1372 IVRLDELAH
+1372 ILRLKELAQ
-1381 HCRELARNM
+1381 HCQELARNM
-1390 EFAFLYDSARRL
+1390 EFSFLYNNTRRL

-1449 MQTIAGGESVLLS
+1449 LLTIAGGESILLS

-1473 LVMMPTYDQTILD
+1473 LLLMPTYDQTILD
-1486 QSCKA
+1486 QSCRA
-1491 AVARQIDYGKQHGV
+1491 AVARQIDYGKLRGV

-1517 DSQLN
+1517 DSQFN

-1527 FGVPGLGLQRGLAED
+1527 FGVPGLGLKRGLAED
-1542 LVITPYASALA
+1542 LVITPHASALA

-1575 RYGFYEAIDYTP
+1575 RYGLYEAIDYTP

-1593 RTNAVVQ
+1593 RTSAVVQ

-1614 THLLLDQPMQKRFK
+1614 THLLLDQPMQKRFE

-1643 LPKATAYHSQISD
+1643 LPKATAYHSHISK

-1661 KMSAFLK
+1661 KTSASLK
-1668 EKPLRISM
+1668 EKPLRIST
-1676 TPNTSIPEVQLLSN
+1676 TPNTPIPEVQLLSN
-1690 GTYHVMVTNAGGGYS
+1690 GTYHVMVTNAGAGYS

-1729 IRDLSSGVFWSAAHQ
+1729 IRDISSGVFWSAAHQ
-1744 PTLKPSDRYEAIFS
+1744 PTLKSPDHYEAIFS
-1758 EGQVEFRRRD
+1758 EGRVEFRRRD
-1768 EDIDTHTEISVSP
+1768 EDINTHTEIAVSP
-1781 EDDTELRRITITN
+1781 EDDTELRRVTITN
-1794 RSKTRRSIEVTSY
+1794 RSTTHRTIEVTSY

-1818 AAHPAFSNLFVQTEI
+1818 AAHQAFSNLFVQTEI
-1833 IRTQCAIMATRRP
+1833 IRPQCAIMATRRP

-1859 MAVHDADMGDMS
+1859 LAVHDADIGEMS
-1871 YETDRLRFVG
+1871 YETDRLRFIG
-1881 RGNTLAAPE
+1881 RGNTPADPE
-1890 AMKSRSP
+1890 AMQSLSP
-1897 LSGGEGP
+1897 LSGSEGP

-1915 ITLEPEAS
+1915 ITLDPQAS
-1923 ATVNIITGAAETRDV
+1923 ATVNIITGAAKTRDV

-1971 ATESDAQLYGRLVAS
+1971 ATEAEAQLYGRLAAS

-1993 LRADSSLI
+1993 LRPHSSLI
-2001 MKNLRGQSSLW
+2001 MKNFRGQSSLW

-2029 QENIELARQLVQA
+2029 RENIQLARQLIQA

-2047 LKGLAVDM
+2047 LKGLPVDM

-2062 GGYRQVLHD
+2062 AGYRQVLHD

-2119 QGTLADQLN
+2119 LGTLEDQLN
-2128 RVGRDQPIIPALA
+2128 RVDLNQPNIPALE
-2141 PTRLFRPLPPTVAA
+2141 PTRIFRPLPPTVAA

-2179 STSRE
+2179 STSHE
-2184 QVAPAPWVNVLA
+2184 QITPAPWVNVLA
-2196 NPHFGAIVSENGP
+2196 NPNFGAVVSENGP
-2209 AYTWSE
+2209 TYTWSE

-2239 LRDEDRGHFWSPMP
+2239 LRDENRGHFWSPMP
-2253 HPAKGASPYVT
+2253 HPVRGASPYVT

-2271 VFEHAERGIIS
+2271 VFEHTESGISS
-2282 EVWVFVAKDAPVK
+2282 EVWVFVAMNAPVK

-2303 RCGRPRRLSV
+2303 RCGRSRRLSV
-2313 SGFIEWVL
+2313 SGFAEWVL

-2348 YNTEFGR
+2348 YNTEFSG

-2371 DRTEFIGRNGT
+2371 DRTEFIGRNGS

-2397 VGAALDPCAAMH
+2397 VGAAMDPCAAMH
-2409 VVFDLDDGEDREIV
+2409 VVFDLDPGEEREIV
-2423 FTLGAGQDDGH
+2423 FTLGAGRDGDETAH
-2434 AARLAKR
+2434 LARR
-2441 YRDSTAARKEL
+2441 YRNSVAARKEL
-2452 EAVWQYWNHTL
+2452 ESVWRYWNHTL

-2470 PDKSVDFL
+2470 PDKSVDL
-2478 ANGWLLYQTIAC
+2478 LVNGWLLYQTIAC

-2510 LQDSMALIHAEP
+2510 LQDSMALIYAEP
-2522 GLVRAH
+2522 GLVREH
-2528 LLLCA
+2528 LLRCA
-2533 GRQFSE
+2533 GRQFPE

-2573 QSTGDTGVLDETI
+2573 QSTGDTGVLDEPV
-2586 HFLNGRQVGHT
+2586 HFINGRELDHK

-2610 TASLYE
+2610 TADLYE

-2625 LRFGEHGLPLIGSGD
+2625 LRFGEHGLPLMGSGD
-2640 WNDGMNMVG
+2640 WNDGMDMVG
-2649 HEGKGESVWLA
+2649 REGKGESVWLA

-2669 FAEIARLRGDLVF
+2669 FAEVAKLRGDLDF
-2682 DRQCRNEVAR
+2682 ARQCRDEAAQ
-2692 LGRSIEEH
+2692 LGQSIEEH
-2700 GWDGDWYLRAYFDD
+2700 GWDGAWYLRAYFDD
-2714 GTPIGSAESPECRI
+2714 GTPMGSAESPECRI
-2728 DSIAQSWSVLSGVGD
+2728 DSIAQSWSVLSGMGD
-2743 EKRSRAAMEAVDKY
+2743 EERSRAAMEAVDKY

-2806 AFAALGDKRRAW
+2806 AFAALGEKRRAW
-2818 DLFAMINPINHGNSA
+2818 ELFAMINPINHGNSP
-2833 EEVKTYKVEPYVV
+2833 EEANKYKVEPYVV
-2846 AADVYGVEPHTGRG
+2846 AADVYAVKPHTGRG

-2885 EGNKLF
+2885 EANKLF
-2891 FEPCLS
+2891 FKPCLS
-2897 TKWDIFTIRYRFR
+2897 TLWNNFTIRYRFR
-2910 GTNYRISVRQQQ
+2910 GTNYQITVRQQQ
-2922 DDEDGAATVI
+2922 DDEDGAASVTM
-2932 VDGVAQQEMTIALV
+2932 DGVVQQEMTIALV
-2946 DDGQEH
+2946 DDRQDH
-2952 AVEVVLACG
+2952 TVEVVLTC

>member
-1 MTLTAATLIEKSV
+1 MTLTTAIIDKSS

-21 GNARFHKNE
+21 GDARFKKNK
-30 GDEAPLRAELYST
+30 GDETPLRSELFST

-59 DQGHAPERLLAR
+59 DLGHAPERLIAR
-71 LAKNESVL
+71 LAKNEKVL
-79 FAVRGLLTEV
+79 FEVRDLLTDV
-89 VQANRGII
+89 VQANRVII

-130 RLKDGPSR
+130 RLKNGPSK

-156 RVELESLSGFVSAYQ
+156 RVELESLRGFVSAYQ
-171 TVTPLMLG
+171 TVTPLLLG

-213 GQWADTIIETA
+213 GQWADNIIETA
-224 QNDRK
+224 QNDQK
-229 HLILAVADMARSK
+229 QLILVVADMARST

-250 AELVRRLQGQGAALA
+250 AELVRRLQGQGAALG
-265 LPLAWIEQQLSESRL
+265 LPLAWIEQQLSESHL

-292 QAADQLSISNSIA
+292 QAADQLSISNSIT

-312 IDWRRFVE
+312 IDWRGFVE
-320 TLSAVEHIL
+320 TQSAVEHIL

-334 GIHGQMHFNTRDQYR
+334 GIHGRMHFNTRDQYR

-368 TAIELAGQGATGA
+368 TAIELARQGAAGA
-381 DGDSRTGHVGFYLID
+381 DVDNRAGHVGFYLID
-396 QGIADLE
+396 QGIADLKG
-403 SRVKVRSTVLDM
+403 RVKVRSTVLDM
-415 LRGLG
+415 IRGLG
-420 RRFPLFLYLGAIGFV
+420 LRLPLSLYLGSIALV
-435 SVILCAALLAKTR
+435 SVIICAVLLAKTR
-448 SDGVDGALLWVV
+448 SDGVDGVLLWFV
-460 GGLSLLALSQVVMA
+460 GGLSLLAVSQVVMA
-474 LINLIAA
+474 LINLIAV
-481 RLAKPRRLPRMDFS
+481 RLSKPHGLPRMDFS
-495 KGIPSESA
+495 KGIPAESSS
-503 TLVVVPAMLCSPE
+503 LVVIPAMLSSPE
-516 HVAELTD
+516 HIAELTD

-530 AGREENLRFALLTD
+530 AGREENLRFGLLTD
-544 FLDASEEKTPADES
+544 FLDASEEKTAADES

-563 RQGIERLNATYDA
+563 RQGIERLNATYGT
-576 NEDVFFLFHR
+576 NEDIFFLFHR
-586 PRQWNPKERTW
+586 PRQWNPKEQIW

-612 LLRGGKSEQDSQE
+612 VLRGGNYEQGSG
-625 KTDADFSLIV
+625 KGTGSGFSHIV
-635 GNIDVLRGVKYVI
+635 GNLDVLRSVKYVI

-672 NRPHYDADKGR
+672 NRPKYDADKGR

-704 SRYTRMHGI
+704 SRYARMYGI

-724 SDVYQDLFG
+724 SDIYQDLFG

-744 VDAFEQVLKDRFPE
+744 IDAFEQVLKDRFPE

-780 QLFEEYPARYDADV
+780 QLFEEYPASYSADME
-794 DRRLR
+794 RRVR

-809 WLFPS
+809 WLFPG

-824 NPLSLLSRWK
+824 NALSLLSRWK
-834 IFDNLRRSLVPMAL
+834 IFDNLRRSLVPMVL
-848 TLLLLLG
+848 TLLLLLS

-868 VIGIVLIPALINCL
+868 VIGIVLVPALTNCL

-889 GHALVSQHLASATQ
+889 GHALNSQQLASAAQ
-903 ATGRGLA
+903 AIGRCLA

-924 TNTAAIL
+924 TNSAAIL

-943 LLEWNPP
+943 LLEWSPP
-950 GLAQSTGRT
+950 GFARGTGRT
-959 ASGTAPGTTSG
+959 ASN
-970 LSALGVSYRRMWIA
+970 LSALGASYRRMWIA
-984 PVAAMIVT
+984 PAIAMIVT
-992 GYLVQARTMVPTG
+992 AYLVLSRTM
-1005 TLPGALSGALPGTL
+1005 ALPA
-1019 SVALPLLTLWFV
+1019 ALPVLILWFA
-1031 SPLIAWWLSL
+1031 SPLIAWWISL
-1041 PIRPRKV
+1041 PIMPRRV
-1048 RLTDDQLVFLR
+1048 RLTDAQTIFLR

-1081 PDNFQEAPREVV
+1081 PDNFQEAPRKVV

-1104 ALLSNLSARDFG
+1104 ALLSNLTALDFG

-1126 TENALGSMDGL
+1126 TENALGAMENL

-1151 TRKPLLPMYVSS
+1151 TLEPLLPLYVSS

-1175 LREGLLALPDEKL
+1175 LREGLLTLPDEKL
-1188 TGERLFDGIADTAM
+1188 PGRRLLDGITDTAM
-1202 VLMDVASG
+1202 VLMDVTNG
-1210 SIPAQLTRFMEDM
+1210 DMPAQLTRFMKDM
-1223 ESIRSSPPQN
+1223 ESSIRSSSP
-1233 TPPQNTKPDKT
+1233 
-1244 PQETTLWDL
+1244 EATLWDL
-1253 KASLGRLATSAKE
+1253 KASLGRLETSAQGVV
-1266 IALHFE
+1266 LSFE

-1277 NAAWWARSLEQQC
+1277 DAAWWARSLEQQS

-1295 ELNELAPW
+1295 ELNVLALW

-1310 RILDQIP
+1310 MIVDYIP
-1317 AFKDIPTLRRL
+1317 SLGESLTLRR
-1328 ACLDNDVL
+1328 AAGLDNEVL
-1336 PLIEEMRQESETPEQ
+1336 PLIEESRQGSATPEE
-1351 KQRLDK
+1351 KKRLDK
-1357 LKWLIIKSS
+1357 IQRLITESS
-1366 LSAGRR
+1366 LSARR
-1372 IVRLDELAH
+1372 KIVRLEKLAR
-1381 HCRELARNM
+1381 HCQELARNM
-1390 EFAFLYDSARRL
+1390 EFAFLYNSTRRL

-1449 MQTIAGGESVLLS
+1449 LLTIAGGESVLLS

-1473 LVMMPTYDQTILD
+1473 LLLMPTYEQTILD

-1491 AVARQIDYGKQHGV
+1491 AVARQIDYGKRHGV

-1517 DSQLN
+1517 DSQFN

-1527 FGVPGLGLQRGLAED
+1527 FGVPGLGLKRGLAED
-1542 LVITPYASALA
+1542 LVITPHASALA

-1614 THLLLDQPMQKRFK
+1614 THLLLDQPMQKRFE

-1643 LPKATAYHSQISD
+1643 LPKATAYHSRISE

-1661 KMSAFLK
+1661 KTSVSLK
-1668 EKPLRISM
+1668 EKPLRICT
-1676 TPNTSIPEVQLLSN
+1676 TPNTPIPEVQLLSN

-1729 IRDLSSGVFWSAAHQ
+1729 IRDISSGVFWSAAHQ
-1744 PTLKPSDRYEAIFS
+1744 PTLKTSDRYEAIFS
-1758 EGQVEFRRRD
+1758 EGRVEFRRRD
-1768 EDIDTHTEISVSP
+1768 EDIDTHTEIAVSP

-1794 RSKTRRSIEVTSY
+1794 RSKNRRTIEVTSY

-1833 IRTQCAIMATRRP
+1833 IRTQCAILATRRP
-1846 RFADEKPPWMFHT
+1846 RFVDEQPPWMFHT
-1859 MAVHDADMGDMS
+1859 MAVHDADMGEMS
-1871 YETDRLRFVG
+1871 YETDRLRFIG
-1881 RGNTLAAPE
+1881 RGNTPAAPE
-1890 AMKSRSP
+1890 AMQSSSP

-1915 ITLEPEAS
+1915 ITLDPETS
-1923 ATVNIITGAAETRDV
+1923 ATVNIITGAAGTRDV

-1971 ATESDAQLYGRLVAS
+1971 ATEADAQLYGRLAAS

-2001 MKNLRGQSSLW
+2001 MKNFRGQSSLW

-2023 LLWIED
+2023 LLWIKD
-2029 QENIELARQLVQA
+2029 RENIQLARQLVQA

-2062 GGYRQVLHD
+2062 AGYRQVLHD

-2110 LARIVIRDS
+2110 LARVVIRDS
-2119 QGTLADQLN
+2119 QGTLEDQLN
-2128 RVGRDQPIIPALA
+2128 RVDLDQLNIPALE
-2141 PTRLFRPLPPTVAA
+2141 PTRTFRPLLPTVAA

-2179 STSRE
+2179 STSHE
-2184 QVAPAPWVNVLA
+2184 QITPAPWVNVLA
-2196 NPHFGAIVSENGP
+2196 NPNFGAIVSENGP
-2209 AYTWSE
+2209 TYTWSE

-2253 HPAKGASPYVT
+2253 HPVRGASPYVT

-2271 VFEHAERGIIS
+2271 VYEHSERGISS
-2282 EVWVFVAKDAPVK
+2282 EVWVFVAKEAPVK

-2303 RCGRPRRLSV
+2303 QCGRPRRLSL
-2313 SGFIEWVL
+2313 SGFAEWVL

-2348 YNTEFGR
+2348 YNTEFSG
-2355 RVAFFNVDHAT
+2355 RVAFFNVDHAN
-2366 RTVTA
+2366 RTVSA

-2382 LARPAAMTRSRLSGR
+2382 LGHPEAMNRSRLSGR

-2409 VVFDLDDGEDREIV
+2409 VVFDLDDGEEREIV
-2423 FTLGAGQDDGH
+2423 FTLGAGQNSGH
-2434 AARLAKR
+2434 AARLARR
-2441 YRDSTAARKEL
+2441 YRDSTAARKAL
-2452 EAVWQYWNHTL
+2452 EDVWQYWNHTL

-2470 PDKSVDFL
+2470 PDKSVDL
-2478 ANGWLLYQTIAC
+2478 LVNGWLLYQTIAC

-2533 GRQFSE
+2533 GRQFSQ

-2573 QSTGDTGVLDETI
+2573 QSTGDTGVLDESI
-2586 HFLNGRQVGHT
+2586 HFINGRQLDHK

-2640 WNDGMNMVG
+2640 WNDGMDMVG

-2660 FFLCEVLNR
+2660 FFMCEVLNR
-2669 FAEIARLRGDLVF
+2669 FAEVARLRGDLDF
-2682 DRQCRNEVAR
+2682 ERQCRSEVTR
-2692 LGRSIEEH
+2692 LGQNIEQH
-2700 GWDGDWYLRAYFDD
+2700 GWDGAWYLRAYFDD
-2714 GTPIGSAESPECRI
+2714 GTPIGSAKSPECRI
-2728 DSIAQSWSVLSGVGD
+2728 DSIAQSWSVLSGMGD
-2743 EKRSRAAMEAVDKY
+2743 EKRSRAAMEAVDEH

-2806 AFAALGDKRRAW
+2806 AFAAMGDKRRAW
-2818 DLFAMINPINHGNSA
+2818 ELFAMINPVNHGNSI
-2833 EEVKTYKVEPYVV
+2833 EEVKKYKVEPYVV
-2846 AADVYGVEPHTGRG
+2846 AADVYAVKPHTGRG

-2873 RLIMESLLGFRL
+2873 RLIMESLLGFSL
-2885 EGNKLF
+2885 EANKLF
-2891 FEPCLS
+2891 FKPCLS
-2897 TKWDIFTIRYRFR
+2897 TQWDAFSIRYRFR
-2910 GTNYRISVRQQQ
+2910 ETMYHINIRQQQ
-2922 DDEDGAATVI
+2922 ADGDREASVT
-2932 VDGVAQQEMTIALV
+2932 VDGVVQQEMTIALV
-2946 DDGQEH
+2946 DDRRDH
-2952 AVEVVLACG
+2952 TVEVVLACG